1 MAIKR
6 KYISCSCE
14 SETIVLEKFPKEDE
28 VYVSLFSRGLNVKRY
43 NLKDRFR
50 HIWQILKTGF
60 PYTDELVLSK
70 EKVKELI
77 KALTEL
83 SK

>member
-14 SETIVLEKFPKEDE
+14 SEMIVLEKFPKEEE
-28 VYVSLFSRGLNVKRY
+28 VYMSLFSRGLNVKRY

-50 HIWQILKTGF
+50 HIWQILKIGF
-60 PYTDELVLSK
+60 PYTDEIVLSK
-70 EKVKELI
+70 DRVKELI

>member
-1 MAIKR
+1 M
-6 KYISCSCE
+6 
-14 SETIVLEKFPKEDE
+14 IVLEKFSNEDE
-28 VYVSLFSRGLNVKRY
+28 IYMSLFSRGLNIKRY
-43 NLKDRFR
+43 SFKDRIR

-70 EKVKELI
+70 DRVKELI
-77 KALTEL
+77 KSLTDL

>member
-1 MAIKR
+1 M
-6 KYISCSCE
+6 
-14 SETIVLEKFPKEDE
+14 IVLEKFSNEDE
-28 VYVSLFSRGLNVKRY
+28 VYMSLFGRGLNLKRY
-43 NLKDRFR
+43 NLKDRIR
-50 HIWQILKTGF
+50 HIWHILKTGF

-70 EKVKELI
+70 ERVKELI

>member
-14 SETIVLEKFPKEDE
+14 SEMIVLEKFSNEDE
-28 VYVSLFSRGLNVKRY
+28 IYMSLFSRGLNVKRY
-43 NLKDRFR
+43 NFKDRLR
-50 HIWQILKTGF
+50 HIWQIIKTGF

-70 EKVKELI
+70 DRAKELI
-77 KALTEL
+77 KSLTEL

>member
-1 MAIKR
+1 M
-6 KYISCSCE
+6 
-14 SETIVLEKFPKEDE
+14 IVLEKCSNEDE
-28 VYVSLFSRGLNVKRY
+28 VYMSLFGRGLNLKRY
-43 NLKDRFR
+43 SLKDRIR

-70 EKVKELI
+70 ERVKELI